1 MALVKLSD
9 YYANDEATIC
19 DALDALSQATVVK
32 LTDDADMYF
41 DGSPCALGA
50 MLAETTPAV
59 AVAAFDDFI
68 AIEDGCLKPLPKPD
82 ALLYDESTI
91 KPTFLYREEIKT
103 VGGSDYGTP
112 TERGPIEMGEITI
125 PVFAQ
130 DMVVLVYVTV
140 LWHKDGSYRMKYLP
154 KYGEQLME
162 PNYTEVYQEESLSL
176 QWSSSSAYTNHISHA
191 AGTEA
196 KFRLLVKH
204 MSGKIKVLV
213 SALIFKAS

>member
-9 YYANDEATIC
+9 YYVDDEATVC
-19 DALDALSQATVVK
+19 DALEALSNATEVK

-50 MLAETTPAV
+50 MLTETPEV
-59 AVAAFDDFI
+59 AITEFDNYI
-68 AIEDGCLKPLPKPD
+68 AIEDGCLKPLPDPGP
-82 ALLYDESTI
+82 LLYDETTI
-91 KPTFLYREEIKT
+91 KPTFLYREEVRN
-103 VGGSDYGTP
+103 VGYGDYGTP
-112 TERGPIEMGEITI
+112 EREPIEMGEITI

-140 LWHKDGSYRMKYLP
+140 LWHKEESHRIKYLP
-154 KYGEQLME
+154 KYGEQQME
-162 PNYTEVYQEESLSL
+162 SNYTEIYQEESLSL
-176 QWSSSSAYTNHISHA
+176 HWNGTSAYTNHISHV

-204 MSGKIKVLV
+204 MSGQIKVIV

>member
-9 YYANDEATIC
+9 YYVDDEATVC
-19 DALDALSQATVVK
+19 DALDALSNATEVK

-50 MLAETTPAV
+50 MLSESPAV
-59 AVAAFDDFI
+59 AVSDFDDMV
-68 AIEDGCLKPLPKPD
+68 AIEDGCLKPLAKPD
-82 ALLYDESTI
+82 PLLYDETTI
-91 KPTFLYREEIKT
+91 RPMFLYKEEVRT
-103 VGGSDYGTP
+103 VGGSDYGSP
-112 TERGPIEMGEITI
+112 TERDPIEMGEITI

-140 LWHKDGSYRMKYLP
+140 LWHKEESHKIKYLP
-154 KYGEQLME
+154 KYGEQQME
-162 PNYTEVYQEESLSL
+162 SNYTELQEDSATLHWNST
-176 QWSSSSAYTNHISHA
+176 SAYTNHISHV

-196 KFRLLVKH
+196 KFRLLIKH
-204 MSGKIKVLV
+204 MSGQIKVIV